1 MTAINVRM
9 NLKCHI
15 VLNRND
21 GSANLLELK
30 FFFVENAFILEKIE
44 FFMFDKEF
52 GDKI

>member
-1 MTAINVRM
+1 MTVQQIYW
-9 NLKCHI
+9 NL
-15 VLNRND
+15 N
-21 GSANLLELK
+21 